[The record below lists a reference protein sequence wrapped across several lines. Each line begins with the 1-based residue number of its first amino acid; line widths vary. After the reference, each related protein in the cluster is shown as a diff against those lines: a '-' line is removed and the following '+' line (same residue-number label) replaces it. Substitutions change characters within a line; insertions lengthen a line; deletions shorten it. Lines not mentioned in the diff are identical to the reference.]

1 MLNIQE
7 HSVLFLQRINYCLL
21 HVTAQ
26 VKNANNGKL
35 LTTLVSVGSFQNF
48 EQSKLYLQEI
58 LCTKKLLFSLQ
69 ERVF

>member
-7 HSVLFLQRINYCLL
+7 HSVLFLQRIHYCLL

-48 EQSKLYLQEI
+48 KQLKLSLQEI
-58 LCTKKLLFSLQ
+58 LSTKKLLFSLQ